1 MIMLVACSP
10 LLHGQIPETMSYQG
24 VLTDAGGN
32 PVSDGN
38 ATLIFRLY
46 DVASGGTALW
56 QETQEVA
63 VSGGIFN
70 AILGSSTPLN
80 LPFDKPYWLGISIG
94 QGKELTPRVA
104 LSASPYSLNSHSTI
118 AEPAQGQGLTIRDA
132 QGNAT
137 HVFNASGEALHTGKT
152 IMRMPATVG
161 GDTTLVIYGNGG
173 PALVAVRTDSMS
185 SDQSSVA
192 QLRWGQAHARKRPAE
207 LSSVKQYF
215 LVALRGMSIYGSGVA
230 GKSQFGDGVY
240 GESVEEPGVEGYSR
254 FAPGVY
260 GESESKPGVWG
271 YSADDDGVYG
281 ESMSSHGVH
290 GYSET
295 GQGVHGS
302 SETGQGVYGESN
314 SEAGVRGVSG
324 NSNGVEGLSTSG
336 YGVGGLSVSGVGVY
350 GSGTPA
356 GFFQGEVKIT
366 AVNPDETQNRVL
378 VWSADNT
385 VRYKTLSSSGGTFDG
400 VLQGKALVVKSASGN
415 DVFRV
420 DTNGTSLHK
429 GDETFEGDVILR
441 GTGGKGAKLV
451 DSTGLTLAGFGRL
464 DLDTGQRIGVYGRAQ
479 RPGDLAG
486 AFEGDVDVNG
496 EVTANSL
503 HVVNSNNQPVFTV
516 NSDGTS
522 THSGLES
529 YSQGI
534 VVPLS
539 NGNILRL
546 DPAEG
551 FTIKTAGGDF
561 IAHIRYDGATFFA
574 GGKSAV
580 VKTPSFGERA
590 MYSDEST
597 EVWFTDRG
605 SGELA
610 NGEAVIDLDPMF
622 KETVTIDGDHPMIV
636 RVTATDECNG
646 MYVAE
651 KANDHFVVKELMGGR
666 SNATFDWE
674 VSGKRRGYE
683 NTRMEPYDSDE
694 GSSN

>member
-1 MIMLVACSP
+1 MRPKLYFLMIMLIACSP

-24 VLTDAGGN
+24 ALTDAGGN
-32 PVSDGN
+32 PVPDGN
-38 ATLIFRLY
+38 VSLTFRLY

-56 QETQEVA
+56 EETQEVA
-63 VSGGIFN
+63 VSSGIFN
-70 AILGSSTPLN
+70 AVLGSSTPLN
-80 LPFDKPYWLGISIG
+80 LPFDKPYWLGITVE
-94 QGKELTPRVA
+94 QGMELASRVP
-104 LSASPYSLNSHSTI
+104 LSASPYSMNSRQAMAEPPNGQGITVRNLAGETTHVLYEDGDAFHRGKTTIGATLRISTEDTAIVVTRDNQPAFIFQTTSSPSSAGRSGRPSSINRDPSEVMGGDQIIFGGNLEFVNGSTHDTETTVGLDGLSTGGKVVADEGISTI
-118 AEPAQGQGLTIRDA
+118 GEIDA
-132 QGNAT
+132 R
-137 HVFNASGEALHTGKT
+137 SLHILG
-152 IMRMPATVG
+152 AG
-161 GDTTLVIYGNGG
+161 GDTLASFNSDGTSYHKGLERFENGI
-173 PALVAVRTDSMS
+173 AIT
-185 SDQSSVA
+185 
-192 QLRWGQAHARKRPAE
+192 
-207 LSSVKQYF
+207 
-215 LVALRGMSIYGSGVA
+215 
-230 GKSQFGDGVY
+230 
-240 GESVEEPGVEGYSR
+240 GE
-254 FAPGVY
+254 
-260 GESESKPGVWG
+260 
-271 YSADDDGVYG
+271 
-281 ESMSSHGVH
+281 
-290 GYSET
+290 
-295 GQGVHGS
+295 GQGILFPDGS
-302 SETGQGVYGESN
+302 KQTT
-314 SEAGVRGVSG
+314 AGI
-324 NSNGVEGLSTSG
+324 
-336 YGVGGLSVSGVGVY
+336 GGG
-350 GSGTPA
+350 A
-356 GFFQGEVKIT
+356 
-366 AVNPDETQNRVL
+366 
-378 VWSADNT
+378 
-385 VRYKTLSSSGGTFDG
+385 FDG
-400 VLQGKALVVKSASGN
+400 TLQGKALVVKSASGN
-415 DVFRV
+415 EVFRV

-597 EVWFTDRG
+597 ELWFTDRG

-622 KETVTIDGDHPMIV
+622 RETVTIDGDHPMIV

-651 KANDHFVVKELMGGR
+651 KASDHFVVKELMGGR

-674 VSGKRRGYE
+674 ASGKRRGYE
-683 NTRMEPYDSDE
+683 NTRMEPYESDE
-694 GSSN
+694 GSSK